1 MAASN
6 TITNAPPLLL
16 AAVAL
21 AQHSIR
27 KATKAPRIS
36 FWIQTTPHT
45 VSLTVRIDD
54 RTLCRHYAGQMVVEQ
69 EEVARAAEKI
79 AQEFSGAFSKAG
91 HAVADK

>member
-1 MAASN
+1 MAATN

-27 KATKAPRIS
+27 KSTKAPRIS
-36 FWIQTTPHT
+36 FWIQSTPHT

-54 RTLCRHYAGQMVVEQ
+54 RILCRHYAGQMVVEP
-69 EEVARAAEKI
+69 EEVAHAANRI
-79 AQEFSGAFSKAG
+79 ALEFTGAFSKAEG
-91 HAVADK
+91 SVATM